1 MNEDIK
7 YLANS
12 LYELYQEMYL
22 IYAPEVKRILK
33 NNIKDKK
40 QIELC
45 LDNLLNCPT
54 DKCYDLFLKLCTY
67 YKKIDALSANEYL
80 EIYKELYLDKEES
93 MTKKR
98 K

>member
-7 YLANS
+7 FLANS
-12 LYELYQEMYL
+12 LYKLYQEMYL
-22 IYAPEVKRILK
+22 IYAKEVNRILK

-40 QIELC
+40 QIEMC

-54 DKCYDLFLKLCTY
+54 DECYNLFLKLCTY
-67 YKKIDALSANEYL
+67 YKKIDAKAANDYL
-80 EIYKELYLDKEES
+80 KIYKELYFEEEP